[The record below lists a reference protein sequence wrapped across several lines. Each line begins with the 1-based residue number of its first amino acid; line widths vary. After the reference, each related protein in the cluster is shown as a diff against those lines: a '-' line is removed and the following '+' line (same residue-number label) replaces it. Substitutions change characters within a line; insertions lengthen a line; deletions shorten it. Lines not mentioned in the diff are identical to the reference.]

1 MSRLFL
7 SEWGFSYTW
16 TVRWKLL
23 SITLLKISSWLRQSV
38 WILSLCLK
46 ILSAIYIV
54 CYRYTWILKIVI
66 YHFCVKVNLLLFHIY
81 VQNWV
86 LCWVHLVLYLNLR
99 RNNTSGLL
107 VTLNLRRENRLSGQ
121 RPVALLL
128 RFWITFFKLELLAWI
143 VSRATWL
150 LLDILR
156 K

>member
-7 SEWGFSYTW
+7 PQWGFSYTW

-23 SITLLKISSWLRQSV
+23 PITLLKISSWLRQSV

-46 ILSAIYIV
+46 ILSGIYIV
-54 CYRYTWILKIVI
+54 CSRYTWILKIVI
-66 YHFCVKVNLLLFHIY
+66 YHFCVEVNLLLFHIY

-86 LCWVHLVLYLNLR
+86 LYWVHLVLHLNLR

-107 VTLNLRRENRLSGQ
+107 VTLNLRRENRLSSQ

-143 VSRATWL
+143 VSRAIRL

-156 K
+156 E